1 MNSLRQ
7 LLFFLALSL
16 GTAAFLLAAGS
27 GGGNADA
34 DFDKMALDFISGYL
48 SARPLQ
54 GVALGYHQYDGKI
67 GDFSRLAIDAEIERL
82 QRFQDA
88 FGKLDGSKLSN
99 GADIDRRILQ
109 AAIAKELFQ
118 LVDMGIFEKNPMTY
132 ASALDVNIYIKRD
145 FKPLEDRVRDIVTI
159 EDQAANI
166 MTAAK
171 TNLAPALPKPYVE
184 LAIQIANGSAD
195 FLEKDFAAALKDV
208 KDEALMSAFRD
219 SNQKAAAA
227 LRDFAV
233 WLTKERLP
241 KAIPDFALGAAKYQK
256 MLAAT
261 ELVDLPPDKL
271 LAIGLQRL
279 KEEQQIFANAA
290 KIIDPKKSPIE
301 VFKQVQNEHPKPG
314 ELTPHVAKDLDLIR
328 QWVLD
333 HKIVAIP
340 SDVRA
345 TVTETPQFDRATT
358 FASMDTPGPFEKKA
372 TQAYY
377 YITPTEDSWSEKQ
390 KNEWLTAFN
399 YYTADV
405 VSIHE
410 AYPGHYVQ
418 FLHLNASSA
427 TQVEKIFDSYAFVE
441 GWAHYTEKMM
451 LDEGFGS
458 VPNPTP
464 EQKIR
469 AAKYRV
475 AQADEALLRLC
486 RLCVSIKM
494 HTQGMSVADGAKFF
508 QDNSY
513 YEAKPAM
520 SEAMRGTYDPG
531 YLNYTLGKLQILK
544 LRDDYKAQ
552 EGKNFSL
559 ETFHN
564 EMLNHGAPPLRLLR
578 EILLKDSAKWG
589 AVL

>member
-1 MNSLRQ
+1 
-7 LLFFLALSL
+7 
-16 GTAAFLLAAGS
+16 
-27 GGGNADA
+27 
-34 DFDKMALDFISGYL
+34 
-48 SARPLQ
+48 
-54 GVALGYHQYDGKI
+54 
-67 GDFSRLAIDAEIERL
+67 
-82 QRFQDA
+82 
-88 FGKLDGSKLSN
+88 GKLSKDAN
-99 GADIDRRILQ
+99 IDRRVLQ
-109 AAIAKELFQ
+109 TAIARELF
-118 LVDMGIFEKNPMTY
+118 LIVEMGVFETNPMVY
-132 ASALDVNIYIKRD
+132 AGALDVNIYLKRD
-145 FKPLEDRVRDIVTI
+145 FKPLEDRLRDIVTI
-159 EDQAANI
+159 EDQAPNI

-227 LRDFAV
+227 LHDYAA

-241 KAIPDFALGAAKYQK
+241 KATPDFALGAAKYQK
-256 MLAAT
+256 MLAGT
-261 ELVDLPPDKL
+261 ELVDLPPEKL

-301 VFKQVQNEHPKPG
+301 VFKQIQNEHPKPS
-314 ELTPHVAKDLDLIR
+314 ELIADVAKDLDLIR

-333 HKIVAIP
+333 HHIVAIP

-418 FLHLNASSA
+418 FLHLNDSPA
-427 TQVEKIFDSYAFVE
+427 TQVEKIFNSYAFVE

-464 EQKIR
+464 EQKVR
-469 AAKYRV
+469 AAKYRM

-508 QDNSY
+508 HENCY
-513 YEAKPAM
+513 YEEKPSLA
-520 SEAMRGTYDPG
+520 EAMRGTYDPG

-552 EGKNFSL
+552 EGANFSL
-559 ETFHN
+559 EKFHN
-564 EMLNHGAPPLRLLR
+564 EMLNHGAPPIRLLR
-578 EILLKDSAKWG
+578 EILLKDQSKWG